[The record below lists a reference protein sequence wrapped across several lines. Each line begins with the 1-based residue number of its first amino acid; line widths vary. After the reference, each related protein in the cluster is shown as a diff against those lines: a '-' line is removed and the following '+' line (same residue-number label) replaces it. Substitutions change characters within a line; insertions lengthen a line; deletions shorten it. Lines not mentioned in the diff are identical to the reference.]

1 MSHMIHYILIAE
13 YAGAPQEELSCE
25 ASSAIERHRYFVFDY
40 MDESPVDKNGE
51 YLKTVSFSQAPQ
63 AFLKILADLRENM
76 LASYRA
82 QLESLADSIGM
93 NFPGTNSDGTAM
105 TGAELFRQIYAGM
118 RQIEKGEKSAFLA
131 ENIRWH
137 LQKFIS
143 LVCGEYT
150 FESGFYDATKGY
162 NAIIPTEQDITE
174 LASDLADDVDLYLV
188 PLDLHY

>member
-1 MSHMIHYILIAE
+1 M
-13 YAGAPQEELSCE
+13 
-25 ASSAIERHRYFVFDY
+25 FDY
-40 MDESPVDKNGE
+40 LEESPVDTNGKGE
-51 YLKTVSFSQAPQ
+51 YLQAVSYRQAPQ
-63 AFLKILADLRENM
+63 TFLKILADLRENM

-93 NFPGTNSDGTAM
+93 NSPGSNSDGTAM
-105 TGAELFRQIYAGM
+105 AGAELFRQIHRGM
-118 RQIEKGEKSAFLA
+118 RQIEQGEKSAFLA